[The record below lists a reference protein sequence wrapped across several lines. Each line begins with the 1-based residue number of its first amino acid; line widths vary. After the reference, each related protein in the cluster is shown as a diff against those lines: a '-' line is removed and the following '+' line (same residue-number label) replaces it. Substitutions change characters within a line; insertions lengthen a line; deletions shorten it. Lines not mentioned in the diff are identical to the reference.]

1 MKNFQTYYNTQKY
14 QEIITKQENLLA
26 PWAVKDEESKMRDY
40 PIPPDGNRNQF
51 QQDRDRILYASSFRR
66 LSEKTQVFI
75 YNRNSMHRTRLTHSL
90 EVSQISRSIAQML
103 EVNSDLCEAIALA
116 HDLGHAPFGHAGEM
130 ILHEIM
136 KDEGGFEHN
145 RQSLRIVELIESHF
159 INHRGLNLTFAT
171 REGII
176 KHVTKYD
183 TPQLD
188 ARFQKRNT
196 TIEAEIVSVADR
208 ISYNTHDLE
217 DSFREGLLNYYELEE
232 TVPLLQYFGKEIR
245 KKYGKLSLR
254 DHFYRIKGKL
264 IGTLILDVI
273 ETSRKNL
280 EKYNIKNFA
289 DVIDLNRKNKIV
301 TLSSK
306 IEQELEKIE
315 KYLYKNIYFS
325 PLVVK
330 MNDKAQYLLEK
341 VFSRYL
347 KKPQMLKN
355 EFLRVYTEEEKKDI
369 KRIICDYIAGMTD
382 RYLIEE
388 YRILF
393 DPMMR
398 VYT

>member
-1 MKNFQTYYNTQKY
+1 MKFSTTYNLEKY
-14 QEIITKQENLLA
+14 QEIIDKHEKLLA
-26 PWAVKDEESKMRDY
+26 PWAVKDEASKKRNF

-116 HDLGHAPFGHAGEM
+116 HDLGHAPFGHAGET
-130 ILHEIM
+130 ILQEIM
-136 KDEGGFEHN
+136 KDSGGFEHN
-145 RQSLRIVELIESHF
+145 RQSLRIVEVIENRF
-159 INHRGLNLTFAT
+159 IHHRGLNLTFAT

-183 TPQLD
+183 TPNLD
-188 ARFQKRNT
+188 PRFKGRNT

-232 TVPLLQYFGKEIR
+232 NVPLLQHFSKEI
-245 KKYGKLSLR
+245 KEKYGKLPLK

-264 IGTLILDVI
+264 IGTLVLDVI
-273 ETSRKNL
+273 ETSRQNL
-280 EKYNIKNFA
+280 TKLQIKTFE
-289 DVIDLNRKNKIV
+289 DVITLERKERIV
-301 TLSSK
+301 SLSPE
-306 IEQELEKIE
+306 IEENLEKIE
-315 KYLYKNIYFS
+315 KYLYENIYFS

-330 MNDKAQYLLEK
+330 MNDKAQYLLQK
-341 VFSRYL
+341 VFERYL
-347 KKPQMLKN
+347 KKPQMLKK
-355 EFLRVYTEEEKKDI
+355 EFLSVYTEEEKQDI
-369 KRIICDYIAGMTD
+369 KRIICDYISGMTD
-382 RYLIEE
+382 RFLIEE
-388 YRILF
+388 YKNLY
-393 DPMMR
+393 DPMTR